1 MGRGFIRRSVQGSV
15 LRPILFNTFLS
26 DLFLAMKKTEFT
38 SYADNNTLYDT
49 GNTIEDV
56 ISSLQESSEK
66 ICEWFS
72 NNQM

>member
-15 LRPILFNTFLS
+15 LGPILFNTFFS
-26 DLFLAMKKTEFT
+26 DLFLVMKETEFT

-66 ICEWFS
+66 IWEWFS